1 MRVTQTSLSDRAL
14 AAIQQGLARIAK
26 SQSQLASGRRIEVPS
41 DDPAGHA
48 AATRLGARV
57 AGIEQFKRQA
67 DAARSSM
74 EGASGLLDG
83 LDAIM
88 GRAHELAVQGAN
100 GGLTAADRAAMAT
113 EVNQLLEEAVAT
125 GNSSGADGR
134 YLLGGRQT
142 LTAPL
147 TVTRNGAG
155 DITAAT
161 WNPRGVDGAIDVA
174 VAEGVTVQTNLG
186 GTSVLGADAD
196 PTFLPTVLIQL
207 RDALNTNNQAAVN
220 GTLSSLDTTQSR
232 LSTARAALGSQLTAL
247 DRAAADNDATEV
259 ATKAALSAVLDAD
272 TASLAVQL
280 SQQQAVYQAALH
292 AAATAIQPS
301 LLEFLQ

>member
-1 MRVTQTSLSDRAL
+1 MRVTQTSLSDQAL

-26 SQSQLASGRRIEVPS
+26 RQSQLASGRRIEVPS

-48 AATRLGARV
+48 AATRLGARA

-67 DAARSSM
+67 DAARGSM

-83 LDAIM
+83 LDSVM
-88 GRAHELAVQGAN
+88 GRAHELAVRGAN
-100 GGLTAADRAAMAT
+100 GGLSAGDRAAMAT
-113 EVNQLLEEAVAT
+113 EVNQLLEEAVAF
-125 GNSSGADGR
+125 GNSTADGR
-134 YLLGGRQT
+134 YLLGGRET

-161 WNPRGVDGAIDVA
+161 WNPRGVDGTIDVA
-174 VAEGVTVQTNLG
+174 VADGVTVQTNLG
-186 GTSVLGADAD
+186 GTSVLGADTD
-196 PTFLPTVLIQL
+196 PTFLPTILIQL

-220 GTLSSLDTTQSR
+220 ATLSSLDTAQSR
-232 LSTARAALGSQLTAL
+232 LSDARATLGSQLSAL

-272 TASLAVQL
+272 TARLAVEL
-280 SQQQAVYQAALH
+280 TQQEAVYQAALH